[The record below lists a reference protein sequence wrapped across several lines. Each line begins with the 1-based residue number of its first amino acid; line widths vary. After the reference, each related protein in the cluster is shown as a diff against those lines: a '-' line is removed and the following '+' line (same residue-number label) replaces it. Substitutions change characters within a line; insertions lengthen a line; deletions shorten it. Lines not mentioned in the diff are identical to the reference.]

1 MDEAGVAI
9 IVHGGATSPKAYQDG
24 CEAAARLGLLT
35 LKDAGSALD
44 AAINSVAAMEDDGRF
59 NAGRGSAF
67 CLDGS
72 TVEMDAAIM
81 DSTGC
86 LGAVACIQR
95 VKNPILIAR
104 AISQTPHWMLTGEGA
119 ERFARQ
125 LGFAAYFAPSQEA
138 AKAHDNLM
146 KALLSGPHEHAS
158 FSRHWNYSLPWE
170 EAIKRY
176 GSGTVGAVVRDSEGN
191 FAVATSTGGCTPS
204 LLGRVGDT
212 PVIGCGFYAGPSG
225 AVAATGVGE
234 YIVRQMLAK
243 TVYQWIEQGVP
254 AHAAVD
260 RGVALFDDSID
271 VGLIAVSEKETAVS
285 SNRDMPY
292 VILKDGDSVTA
303 A

>member
-1 MDEAGVAI
+1 MDGARIAI
-9 IVHGGATSPKAYQDG
+9 VVHGGASSSKVNQDG

-35 LKDAGSALD
+35 LKDDGNALD
-44 AAINSVAAMEDDGRF
+44 ASINCVAAMEDDGRF
-59 NAGRGSAF
+59 NAGRGSAI

-72 TVEMDAAIM
+72 TVEMDAAVM

-95 VKNPILIAR
+95 VKNPVLIAR

-125 LGFAAYFAPSQEA
+125 SGFAAYFAPSQEA
-138 AKAHDNLM
+138 AEAYDNLM
-146 KALLSGPHEHAS
+146 KVLLSGSHAHTP
-158 FSRHWNYSLPWE
+158 FSHHWNYSLPWE

-176 GSGTVGAVVRDSEGN
+176 GAGTVGAVARDSDGN
-191 FAVATSTGGCTPS
+191 FAVATSTGGCAPS

-212 PVIGCGFYAGPSG
+212 PVIGCGFYAGPAG
-225 AVAATGVGE
+225 AVAATGIGE
-234 YIVRQMLAK
+234 YIVRQMLAR
-243 TVYQWIEQGVP
+243 TVYQWIEQGLP

-260 RGVALFDDSID
+260 RGVALFDDTID
-271 VGLIAVSEKETAVS
+271 IGLIAVSAKETAVS

-292 VILKDGDSVTA
+292 AILKGGDSA
-303 A
+303 ATT

>member
-1 MDEAGVAI
+1 MDSANIAI
-9 IVHGGATSPKAYQDG
+9 VVHGGAASPKSHENG

-35 LKDAGSALD
+35 LKDSGSALD

-59 NAGRGSAF
+59 NAGRGSVF
-67 CLDGS
+67 CLDGN

-95 VKNPILIAR
+95 VKNPVLIAH
-104 AISQTPHWMLTGEGA
+104 AISQTPHWMLAGEGA

-125 LGFAAYFAPSQEA
+125 SGFSAYFAPSQEA

-146 KALLSGPHEHAS
+146 KALLSGSHAHVP
-158 FSRHWNYSLPWE
+158 FSHHWNYSLPWD

-176 GSGTVGAVVRDSEGN
+176 GCGTVGAVARDSEGN
-191 FAVATSTGGCTPS
+191 FAVATSTGGCAPS

-225 AVAATGVGE
+225 AVAATGIGE

-260 RGVALFDDSID
+260 RGVALFDDTID
-271 VGLIAVSEKETAVS
+271 IGLIAVSEKEAAAS

-292 VILKDGDSVTA
+292 AVLKGGDSAVVT
-303 A
+303 